1 MKGDQL
7 MKISKWFWG
16 IFFIC
21 AAAAVIL
28 HALGYFADI
37 GIWSIIFTI
46 VLIPI
51 IVSSLMRRFFP
62 GILFPLAIIAI
73 LFAEPLGLGVLSP
86 WPILA
91 AALFLSIALSIMFGK
106 KKSFG
111 FSKSGQDFGKNEHEY
126 SDISDK
132 FEESI
137 EYIDDNEVE
146 CSVSFGASTKYIHCN
161 ALKKADL
168 RCSFGALQVFFDDTK
183 LHPNGATINADCS
196 FGAIEIYVPKTWNI
210 QNDATAMLGAVEVS
224 KPRKCVD
231 DEPVVILKGNASFGA
246 IEVIYV

>member
-1 MKGDQL
+1 MKGDT

-28 HALGYFADI
+28 HALGHFADI
-37 GIWSIIFTI
+37 SMWSIIFTI

-51 IVSSLMRRFFP
+51 IISSLMRRFFA
-62 GILFPLAIIAI
+62 GVIFPLAIIAI
-73 LFAEPLGLGVLSP
+73 LFADPLGFGALSP

-91 AALFLSIALSIMFGK
+91 AGLFLSIAFSIMFSK

-111 FSKSGQDFGKNEHEY
+111 SSNSSQDFCKKVNHD
-126 SDISDK
+126 SADNFA
-132 FEESI
+132 FEESV
-137 EYIDDNEVE
+137 EYIDDNEVD
-146 CSVSFGASTKYIHCN
+146 CQVSFGTSTKYIHCN
-161 ALKKADL
+161 ALTKADI

-183 LHPNGATINADCS
+183 LHSNGATINADCS
-196 FGAIEIYVPKTWNI
+196 FGSIEIYVPKTWNV
-210 QNDATAMLGAVEVS
+210 QNDATATLGAVEIHKS
-224 KPRKCVD
+224 RKCD